1 MRTKQFLAIIMSA
14 ALALS
19 SVCPAFAADASES
32 DLAKNDAVEVE
43 SAAEISAAEAASVK
57 QADAEPAQSEEETSS
72 QQDEEPVG
80 SAENASE
87 GERFSESS
95 EADEEADEAE
105 TADKADESAAEAET
119 ADKADESAAEAGE
132 TEDLHAAE
140 ESDGSLEAEEPDDP
154 QATDEPD
161 APANEMDETDD
172 ATAPADQNDDPI
184 QEGTRS
190 GETPDHIEGAREA
203 EITEA
208 AGQVSEAAGKAA
220 GGKTAE
226 LTGVKLNRH
235 TLTIKLGE
243 SARLSASAEP
253 ETAVRGDFIWETG
266 DSDIATVDQSGKV
279 TTVGIGT
286 TTIYVYSENYK
297 YHDTCE
303 LKVTKINLSGAS
315 VLRISGS
322 RPYTGG
328 KIQPVPVVKLGGV
341 TLQEGRDYK
350 VNYSRNTNVG
360 TATCI
365 ITGQNNYSGSVKRT
379 FEIVKAPNRFIKIAT
394 GGITLPLSLIGPG
407 PLNLTL
413 SSKARFDAKMAY
425 ELISVPAD
433 ARKYITLSS
442 GGSLSLKKGIKA
454 GTYKIKIRVNA
465 AETKNSRK
473 ASGTKEI
480 KIVLKNHMR
489 QYSSLPALGV
499 KGYSQDVD
507 RKVNAT
513 FDEMIVN
520 LNGQNIKYASL
531 SDYDKAYIITLYIGS
546 KYYYKDGSY
555 NAESMLD
562 KGYGTCFAY
571 SDLTYLMAK
580 KAGLSDSWLTV
591 PGRNVDHN
599 GKYYGS
605 QHRSVV
611 TKIGKDYYE
620 LDSNGVANMLKF
632 MAAGYPVN
640 LTPEKISESYARYLI
655 GKSSSFKTI
664 N

>member
-1 MRTKQFLAIIMSA
+1 MKRKQFLAMIMSA

-19 SVCPAFAADASES
+19 GVCPALAANASGS
-32 DLAKNDAVEVE
+32 DSAKNAAAEVE
-43 SAAEISAAEAASVK
+43 SAAEISVSEA
-57 QADAEPAQSEEETSS
+57 
-72 QQDEEPVG
+72 
-80 SAENASE
+80 ASE

-95 EADEEADEAE
+95 EA
-105 TADKADESAAEAET
+105 ADKADEATEAADP
-119 ADKADESAAEAGE
+119 ADKADEAAGE
-132 TEDLHAAE
+132 TEDLHAA
-140 ESDGSLEAEEPDDP
+140 DAPANDAAEEPDAP
-154 QATDEPD
+154 QAANDSD
-161 APANEMDETDD
+161 ASANDVAETDD
-172 ATAPADQNDDPI
+172 FDDDLSDSPI
-184 QEGTRS
+184 QDGSSS
-190 GETPDHIEGAREA
+190 GETPETAEEASEA
-203 EITEA
+203 ETPETAEEASDADITEA
-208 AGQVSEAAGKAA
+208 AEQAAEAAGKAA
-220 GGKTAE
+220 GEGTSE

-235 TLTIKLGE
+235 TLTIKIGE
-243 SARLSASAEP
+243 SAQLSASGEP
-253 ETAVRGDFIWETG
+253 ETAVHGDFIWESG
-266 DSDIATVDQSGKV
+266 DSDIAAVDQSGRI
-279 TTVGIGT
+279 TAVGIGT
-286 TTIYVYSENYK
+286 TTVNVYSENYE

-328 KIQPVPVVKLGGV
+328 KIQPAPVVKLDGV

-379 FEIVKAPNRFIKIAT
+379 FEIVKASNRFIKIAT
-394 GGITLPLSLIGPG
+394 GGITFPLSLMCSTS
-407 PLNLTL
+407 LDLTL
-413 SSKARFDAKMAY
+413 SSKAKFEAKMTY
-425 ELISVPAD
+425 ELISVPAN
-433 ARKYITLSS
+433 ARKYMTLSS
-442 GGSLSLKKGIKA
+442 GGKLSIKKGIKA
-454 GTYKIKIRVNA
+454 GTYKIKIRVTA
-465 AETKNSRK
+465 AETKNSKK
-473 ASGTKEI
+473 ATGTKEI
-480 KIVLKNHMR
+480 KIVLKNHMK
-489 QYSSLPALGV
+489 QYSSLSALGV
-499 KGYSQDVD
+499 KGYSQTVD

-520 LNGQNIKYASL
+520 LNWQNIKYAGL
-531 SDYDKAYIITLYIGS
+531 SEFEKAYVITLYIGS

-599 GKYYGS
+599 GKFYGS

-620 LDSNGVANMLKF
+620 LDSNGVANMLELA
-632 MAAGYPVN
+632 AAGYPID
-640 LTPEKISESYARYLI
+640 LTPEKISESYAKYLI
-655 GKSSSFKTI
+655 GKANSFKTI